1 MQLERV
7 PVPPPCDSGDS
18 SCVCVCVQCCDLGYH
33 ASLHRALRTYLS
45 AEQNVETSKHT
56 GLETLEGAAESLEPN
71 GDKQKLMET
80 YNNIF
85 CPPARFDFQSHMGDT
100 VWWRASLSDGRS
112 VVHAEHW
119 GLCVCVCVDGSDV
132 CTAAAGRRLA
142 PEVSAAPVPPVNTQ
156 NRE

>member
-1 MQLERV
+1 MLIYV
-7 PVPPPCDSGDS
+7 FMY
-18 SCVCVCVQCCDLGYH
+18 VCVCVQCCDLGYH

-80 YNNIF
+80 YNNVF

-100 VWWRASLSDGRS
+100 VQCRCLCLS
-112 VVHAEHW
+112 
-119 GLCVCVCVDGSDV
+119 
-132 CTAAAGRRLA
+132 
-142 PEVSAAPVPPVNTQ
+142 VSA
-156 NRE
+156 